1 MFQMQIA
8 FFFPLNALFY
18 HFFLLFPDAR
28 HVVHNS
34 YDCQGFSNNFANVYP
49 QLHENYIDN
58 CI

>member
-1 MFQMQIA
+1 MQIA
-8 FFFPLNALFY
+8 FFSIKRIILS
-18 HFFLLFPDAR
+18 FFLLFPDAR

-49 QLHENYIDN
+49 QLHEKYIDN